1 MVAQI
6 ELLSVTHRD
15 YDRSLSLEVFQRSGN
30 RLFVRV
36 CQDGK
41 PLGEKVFRDSET
53 QHYDS
58 ERWLNDRVGYPNPFA
73 GILSQQQWEKL

>member
-6 ELLSVTHRD
+6 ELLSVAYRD
-15 YDRSLSLEVFQRSGN
+15 FDGRLELSVFQRSGN
-30 RLFVRV
+30 RLFVKV
-36 CQDGK
+36 CRDGV

-53 QHYDS
+53 QHWDS